1 MCGKKNA
8 VSGGFHG
15 KAACLIACVSAF
27 LFLLPGC
34 GKTPTLKVE
43 VTNAKP
49 GMPPSFRF
57 VDTSTGEEIFYTTL
71 VFKGKKVYKALGTSQ
86 GVYFAFDESQY
97 RVEGNTTRFDGGVMI
112 TPAGAWKYT
121 LTDAPGCKPG
131 VRLRSRACELA
142 IRSE

>member
-8 VSGGFHG
+8 AFGGFRG
-15 KAACLIACVSAF
+15 KTACLIVCVTAF

-34 GKTPTLKVE
+34 SKTPTLKVE
-43 VTNAKP
+43 VTNVNGVPKA
-49 GMPPSFRF
+49 FRF

-71 VFKGKKVYKALGTSQ
+71 IFEGKEVYKAVGTSQ

-121 LTDAPGCKPG
+121 LTDAPECKPG
-131 VRLRSRACELA
+131 TRLRSRACELA
-142 IRSE
+142 IRRE